1 MSRRGKVVRVVVL
14 LLVFAFAMPA
24 AAYSGSFADDDGSVH
39 EADIEAVAA
48 QGITR
53 GCNPPDNDR
62 FCPDEP
68 VTRGQMAAF
77 LRRALNLEAGAGAN
91 LFLDDDELVFEGDI
105 DRLATAGITLGC
117 NPPSNDR
124 FCPIDVVTRG
134 QMAAFLVRAFG
145 YPAGSA
151 GRFVDTGTS
160 VFERDIEALA
170 GAEITLGCNPPD
182 NDRFCPDDPVSRA
195 QMATFLTRALGLDP
209 VRPEP
214 TDPAWYTTPEPAGLG
229 KRVVTVSPG
238 GSPTLAEALA
248 DVRPGD
254 VIELAAGT
262 HVNTTGNL
270 VVRGPGTETEWIAIR
285 GAEGSRPVI
294 DLDGRGEFRVSSSY
308 VLLEN
313 LELVDGSGN
322 NLHIAPEATT
332 ISNIVVRG
340 VHIHDLR
347 DGPGAAIKVNRNNDE
362 ATGVSRV
369 YIEEVD
375 VSESLANAVID
386 GVGASYAVVRDS
398 HIHDN
403 EPGSHGVFFKGGSDH
418 VLIEG
423 NLIRGITQNAALQL
437 GGNTGFGFFNP
448 SWPDWEGIDQ
458 TARNNLITDFT
469 DSAIEIRG
477 VYEGRV
483 YHNTIVTQTS
493 FAIFRLSCGNTDMAG
508 LSSNTD
514 IDISNNLVIG
524 TGGDPQYA
532 RNDCGGENIRFGP
545 QGWFGPFHDSG
556 SPTPLV
562 PSFPQSFDVSAPNIE
577 GVVTDPSYAGLGS
590 VADAVSRFTPTDE
603 SAARAAGEPLDDSVP
618 LDIEGVPRSSATPTL
633 GAIED

>member
-1 MSRRGKVVRVVVL
+1 MSRRGNVVRVGVL
-14 LLVFAFAMPA
+14 LLVFAFAAPA

-39 EADIEAVAA
+39 EGDIEAVAA
-48 QGITR
+48 KGITR

-77 LRRALNLEAGAGAN
+77 LRRALKLEAGGGSD
-91 LFLDDDELVFEGDI
+91 LFFDDGESVFEGDI

-117 NPPSNDR
+117 NPPTNDR
-124 FCPIDVVTRG
+124 FCPGDFVTRG
-134 QMAAFLVRAFG
+134 QMAAFLVRAFA

-151 GRFVDTGTS
+151 GRFVDTGAS

-182 NDRFCPDDPVSRA
+182 NDRFCPDDLVSRA
-195 QMATFLTRALGLDP
+195 QMATFLARALMLDP
-209 VRPEP
+209 IRPEP
-214 TDPAWYTTPEPAGLG
+214 ADPAWYATPEPVGLG
-229 KRVVTVSPG
+229 RRVVTVTPG

-248 DVRPGD
+248 DLRPGD
-254 VIELAAGT
+254 IVELAGGT
-262 HVNTTGNL
+262 HVNTMGNL
-270 VVRGPGTETEWIAIR
+270 MVRSPGTETEWIAIR

-294 DLDGRGEFRVSSSY
+294 DLDGHGELRISGSY
-308 VLLEN
+308 VLLEH
-313 LELVDGSGN
+313 LEIVDGSGN
-322 NLHIAPEATT
+322 NLHIAPEETT
-332 ISNIVVRG
+332 ISNIVVRDL
-340 VHIHDLR
+340 HIHDLR

-362 ATGVSRV
+362 AAGVSRV
-369 YIEEVD
+369 YIEDVD

-398 HIHDN
+398 YIHDN

-448 SWPDWEGIDQ
+448 SWPDWEGVDQ
-458 TARNNLITDFT
+458 TARNNVIADFT
-469 DSAIEIRG
+469 DSAVEIRG
-477 VYEGRV
+477 VYDGRV
-483 YHNTIVTQTS
+483 YHNTIVTQTG

-532 RNDCGGENIRFGP
+532 RNDCDAENIRFGP

-562 PSFPQSFDVSAPNIE
+562 PAFPQVFDVSAPGSD
-577 GVVTDPSYAGLGS
+577 GVVVDPSYAGLAS
-590 VADAVSRFTPTDE
+590 VADAVSRFTPTE
-603 SAARAAGEPLDDSVP
+603 GSAAIGAGERLDDRVP
-618 LDIEGVPRSSATPTL
+618 LDIAGVPRSSAAPTL
-633 GAIED
+633 GAIEH